1 MDERLNKIYKG
12 TTRQIYLELET
23 SAHGL
28 SKEEALK
35 RLETYGH
42 NEIAKKEKNN
52 VLKIFFKN
60 FVSMLAILLW
70 VAGTIA
76 IISCFIAS
84 ESPSS
89 IGVLKDPSML
99 YLGLTIYLVNIIN
112 GVFSFVQQFKAN
124 KSTEALS
131 KMLPSFARVV
141 RDGEEIQIES

>member
-76 IISCFIAS
+76 IISCFIL
-84 ESPSS
+84 
-89 IGVLKDPSML
+89 VL
-99 YLGLTIYLVNIIN
+99 
-112 GVFSFVQQFKAN
+112 FVVGKKFKLN
-124 KSTEALS
+124 RK
-131 KMLPSFARVV
+131 
-141 RDGEEIQIES
+141 I